1 MQKVTY
7 NAKFVHGDKHS
18 FDAVMFGGV
27 VGTYTGMKKGAF
39 SVSENQRAFMK

>member
-1 MQKVTY
+1 MAPLMQKVTY

-27 VGTYTGMKKGAF
+27 VGTYTGFKKGAF
-39 SVSENQRAFMK
+39 SLSEN